1 MKSFC
6 NENRPIFKK
15 NSMLRKGYA
24 ICVICMAFLS
34 AAAFPSYGAAEIIV
48 SAAASLTNAM
58 ADISRAF
65 EKQTPGVT
73 VRCNFGASGALVQQM
88 ASGAPV
94 DVFASASIEDM
105 EKAAAK
111 DLINLGTQK
120 IFASNQLVL
129 VVPAGSDIPL
139 NEISDLLKPEFKKI
153 AMGHPETVPAGRY
166 ARKFLDKNGLWEAL
180 LDRLVYANTVRDV
193 LGYVRRGEVDAG
205 FVYATDAATAGDKIR
220 VAAKPAAKGSLSILY
235 PIAVTRMTRHH
246 EIAARFCEFVAGPEG
261 QKILSGYGFGKPE

>member
-1 MKSFC
+1 MKLFC
-6 NENRPIFKK
+6 NKIGYYFMNNR
-15 NSMLRKGYA
+15 MLRRSGVMAA
-24 ICVICMAFLS
+24 ICLAFL
-34 AAAFPSYGAAEIIV
+34 AIVALPSYAGEEIIV

-58 ADISRAF
+58 EDISRAF
-65 EKQTPGVT
+65 EKQTPGVA

-105 EKAAAK
+105 EKAQTK

-205 FVYATDAATAGDKIR
+205 FVYATDAATAGDRIR

-235 PIAVTRMTRHH
+235 PIAATRMTRHH

-261 QKILSGYGFGKPE
+261 RKILSGYGFGKPE